1 MSNTKSED
9 ISSVSTSS
17 IVSNQ
22 SKLSGLKPPSKLAK
36 PTTVLSKPT
45 TTTAT
50 NNNEAASSKQTINEE
65 NNENLEN
72 FKLNDKVWVNG
83 TKPGT
88 IAFIGETQFK
98 EGIWAGVIL
107 ETTDGKNNGTLNGV
121 TYFKTDENRG
131 VFCRLNKLTRT
142 QQQLNE
148 SIVGTATT
156 TTATND
162 NSSQLKI
169 GDRVNI
175 NSSVGGVKTGI
186 LRYIGET
193 DFAKGEW
200 AGVELDEKL
209 GKNDGSVGNKRYFQC
224 EPMYGVF
231 APIQKVEPIKSK
243 VQTNKTTNHLGSKQM
258 SGSQESLISNK
269 SSIFSTASGINKLQV
284 VNNKNQ
290 QLLNT
295 STTNKPSNVTATPT
309 NIKTTGNTSSVLN
322 TSNQLA
328 KQKQTITNNTTAA
341 ASSSSSNVLQV
352 TYFYCSI
359 LFLHHN
365 PLSNYN

>member
-1 MSNTKSED
+1 MSKSED
-9 ISSVSTSS
+9 ISNVSTSS

-36 PTTVLSKPT
+36 PTTVISKPIS
-45 TTTAT
+45 TAA
-50 NNNEAASSKQTINEE
+50 NNEASSKQIINEE
-65 NNENLEN
+65 NENLEN

-142 QQQLNE
+142 QQQQSDNQLNE
-148 SIVGTATT
+148 SIVAATTTT

-162 NSSQLKI
+162 NSFQLKI

-243 VQTNKTTNHLGSKQM
+243 VQTNKTTNNLGYKQM
-258 SGSQESLISNK
+258 SGSQESLVSNK
-269 SSIFSTASGINKLQV
+269 SSIFSTASGINKLQAV
-284 VNNKNQ
+284 NKNQ

-295 STTNKPSNVTATPT
+295 TTASKPSNVTATPT
-309 NIKTTGNTSSVLN
+309 NSNLKTTANSTSSVLN

-328 KQKQTITNNTTAA
+328 KQKQTITNNTTPSS
-341 ASSSSSNVLQV
+341 SSSSSNVLQV
-352 TYFYCSI
+352 TYFFC
-359 LFLHHN
+359 
-365 PLSNYN
+365 